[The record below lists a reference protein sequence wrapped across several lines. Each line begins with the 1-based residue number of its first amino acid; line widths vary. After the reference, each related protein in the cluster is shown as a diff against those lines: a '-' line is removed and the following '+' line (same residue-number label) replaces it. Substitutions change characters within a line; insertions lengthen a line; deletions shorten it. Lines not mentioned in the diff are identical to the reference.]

1 MNITG
6 LVLWTLDNTISVK
19 FYRKLG
25 FEVIESNERHSVV
38 RLGNFSI
45 TLVSMRDEQEFNADS
60 LASKKGR
67 GMYIYIHVPNVDT
80 EYQKLIQQKLKPHS
94 EPRDWEWGNREFI
107 IKDPDGYKICF
118 WQPSET
124 NGSTI

>member
-60 LASKKGR
+60 LANQKGR

-107 IKDPDGYKICF
+107 IKDPDRYKICF